1 MCMAANTRIDVE
13 KINPAI
19 TTFLDECIPVLRD
32 TQGRTLVSRAYLVCL
47 FLDAYGQGDMKLQNI
62 KRQITIVM
70 NYHFD
75 KWTSVR
81 KGVKGGV
88 WFTHPK
94 DPSGTHGPRPRP
106 AVCTSCS

>member
-1 MCMAANTRIDVE
+1 MAANTRIDVE

-47 FLDAYGQGDMKLQNI
+47 FLDAHGQGNMKLQNI

-94 DPSGTHGPRPRP
+94 GVLSIHGTRDQP
-106 AVCTSCS
+106 VE

>member
-1 MCMAANTRIDVE
+1 
-13 KINPAI
+13 
-19 TTFLDECIPVLRD
+19 
-32 TQGRTLVSRAYLVCL
+32 
-47 FLDAYGQGDMKLQNI
+47 LDAYGQGDMKLQNI